1 MVSCSDLDELSQKDL
16 ADHGILSIEVNVVV
30 ILLEGQSSSKP
41 CPDSRERHP
50 LSREFAVMYADVVN
64 HLDGKCG
71 HGQT

>member
-16 ADHGILSIEVNVVV
+16 ADHGIFSIEVNDV

-41 CPDSRERHP
+41 CPDSRERHS
-50 LSREFAVMYADVVN
+50 LSREFAVMFADVVN
-64 HLDGKCG
+64 HLDRKCG